1 MENRESSH
9 PTGFLPLALFKGK
22 GGRGDRD
29 LEPPISIILIL
40 FILPI
45 LLKSKAGSLW
55 DDKSKAGSLW
65 DDKWQAG
72 SLWDDKWKAGSF
84 PYYRKRAGPKP
95 RLGER
100 EM

>member
-40 FILPI
+40 PI
-45 LLKSKAGSLW
+45 LLRNFGTRIHTKKLE
-55 DDKSKAGSLW
+55 
-65 DDKWQAG
+65 
-72 SLWDDKWKAGSF
+72 
-84 PYYRKRAGPKP
+84 P
-95 RLGER
+95 RMMRIIANE
-100 EM
+100 E

>member
-40 FILPI
+40 SILPI

-55 DDKSKAGSLW
+55 DDK
-65 DDKWQAG
+65 
-72 SLWDDKWKAGSF
+72 
-84 PYYRKRAGPKP
+84 
-95 RLGER
+95 
-100 EM
+100 